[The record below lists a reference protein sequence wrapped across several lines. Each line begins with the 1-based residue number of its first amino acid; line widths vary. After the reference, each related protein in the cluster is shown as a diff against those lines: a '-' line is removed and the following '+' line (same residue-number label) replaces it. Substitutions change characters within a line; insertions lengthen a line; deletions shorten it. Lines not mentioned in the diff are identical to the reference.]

1 MAYNYLNQT
10 QQNFPQFQT
19 QQMFPQPSG
28 NVYNISNSLEVA
40 NVPTGA
46 GVSVALCMPENLMC
60 IKTMQNGSP
69 LFWTYRLSPY
79 TEENKKE
86 QNENQ
91 ATPARETVDYTK
103 LFEDRLNKIESQ
115 LTKVIKDLGVD
126 TNE

>member
-1 MAYNYLNQT
+1 MAYNYLNQA
-10 QQNFPQFQT
+10 QQNFSQFQT

-28 NVYNISNSLEVA
+28 NVYNINNSLEVA

-46 GVSVALCMPENLMC
+46 GVSVALCMPENLMY

-86 QNENQ
+86 QNEIQ

>member
-46 GVSVALCMPENLMC
+46 GVSVALCMPENLMY

-79 TEENKKE
+79 TGENKKE

-103 LFEDRLNKIESQ
+103 FFEDRLNKIESQ

>member
-1 MAYNYLNQT
+1 
-10 QQNFPQFQT
+10 
-19 QQMFPQPSG
+19 MFPQPNG

-46 GVSVALCMPENLMC
+46 GVSVALCMPENLMY

-91 ATPARETVDYTK
+91 ATSAQETVDYTK

-115 LTKVIKDLGVD
+115 LTKVIKDLWEYLMNKAKEEYEEVKYYMAVYKM
-126 TNE
+126 